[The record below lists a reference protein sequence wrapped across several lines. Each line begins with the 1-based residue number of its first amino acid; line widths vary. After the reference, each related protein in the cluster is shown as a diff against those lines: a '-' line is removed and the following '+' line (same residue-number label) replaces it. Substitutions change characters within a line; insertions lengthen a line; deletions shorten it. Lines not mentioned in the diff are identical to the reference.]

1 MKPCA
6 KMWTVVRGET
16 VWAIHGLMALRLAG
30 LECWLCLSIHNPMKS
45 LVTRILL
52 TAGGLLVG
60 GFYIIYGCPSL
71 WAEDVAVS
79 ADMNAHLVAQTF
91 DQPEDAALEA
101 LNWNV
106 IREDRTPR
114 ADGNVHATQLA
125 AGSFKVTLQRPAQ
138 DDSIHQTYNALTL
151 AQVGTVWKVTRHQR
165 CWTGRGLLGWSSKPA
180 S

>member
-1 MKPCA
+1 
-6 KMWTVVRGET
+6 
-16 VWAIHGLMALRLAG
+16 
-30 LECWLCLSIHNPMKS
+30 MKS

-52 TAGGLLVG
+52 TAGVLLVG
-60 GFYIIYGCPSL
+60 GFYIVYGCPSL
-71 WAEDVAVS
+71 WAEDFAVS
-79 ADMNAHLVAQTF
+79 EDMNAHLAAQTF
-91 DQPEDAALEA
+91 DLPEDAALEA

-114 ADGNVHATQLA
+114 ADVDVHTTKLA
-125 AGSFKVTLQRPAQ
+125 AGSFKVTLQRQAK
-138 DDSIHQTYNALTL
+138 DDSIHDIYDALTM